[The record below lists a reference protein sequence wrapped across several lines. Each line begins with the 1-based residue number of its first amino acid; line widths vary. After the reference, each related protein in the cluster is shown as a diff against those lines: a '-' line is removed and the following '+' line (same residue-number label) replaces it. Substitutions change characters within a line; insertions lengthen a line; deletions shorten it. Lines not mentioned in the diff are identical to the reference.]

1 MRHHVQPDL
10 KEATTLTIQIGL
22 FLSGGWTAQH
32 TRLPEKAKGRP
43 TWTALE
49 RMVTSTTDL
58 FRRNRPDRYQRSRP
72 GTQYQHGQHCEHN
85 YDEILGHF
93 MPPESI

>member
-43 TWTALE
+43 
-49 RMVTSTTDL
+49 DG
-58 FRRNRPDRYQRSRP
+58 RP
-72 GTQYQHGQHCEHN
+72 
-85 YDEILGHF
+85 
-93 MPPESI
+93 